1 MTLTVA
7 EWHATAEQLRAA
19 GLDALARR
27 YAENAKRL
35 SRGEPVVWPLPAE
48 ERASARLAEKCATP
62 TEFADDGRGP

>member
-7 EWHATAEQLRAA
+7 EWHAHAVRAA

-35 SRGEPVVWPLPAE
+35 SRGEPVVWPLPVE
-48 ERASARLAEKCATP
+48 ERVSTRLAAKCPEKP
-62 TEFADDGRGP
+62 VEFATDGREP